1 MPPHYLIGVFCGIIG
16 GLLNQGGQLLQKKV
30 VNDIR
35 HDDPG
40 QGFMRRLFRN
50 PLWVFGFVVGL
61 GGGTAGYMVAQS
73 LIGPA
78 LSPGLMASGLILL
91 SIGSVRLNYEEL
103 NKSEITGIVL
113 MVIGILCLGLSE
125 LSISSTQVRTM
136 LADHSAQIRV
146 IIFTAGLF
154 SCCLISRS
162 LALRSQNRKGLLIVL
177 GNGFLACL
185 SDFWIN
191 PLLAL
196 IILVMAGKATDFQ
209 TFFFIMAAVILAF
222 TASVIT
228 WQNQIAFKYAQ
239 ASNVIPVAQVPI
251 QISPVLVYFFI
262 FALTP
267 PRIISVFLIL
277 TGTILTIIAGFLLGQ
292 RPEISLIQNKL
303 PEQEIHS
310 HFLL

>member
-35 HDDPG
+35 YDDPG
-40 QGFMRRLFRN
+40 RGFMRRLLHS

-61 GGGTAGYMVAQS
+61 GGGTAGYMLAQS

-91 SIGSVRLNYEEL
+91 SIGSVKLNHEEL
-103 NKSEITGIVL
+103 NKAEITGIVL
-113 MVIGILCLGLSE
+113 MIIGILSLGLSE
-125 LSISSTQVRTM
+125 MSITPTQVRTM
-136 LADHSAQIRV
+136 LADHSAQVRV
-146 IIFTAGLF
+146 ILFTFILF
-154 SCCLISRS
+154 SGSLLSRC
-162 LALRSQNRKGLLIVL
+162 LALRSQTRKGLLIVL

-196 IILVMAGKATDFQ
+196 IILVMAGRGTYFQ
-209 TFFFIMAAVILAF
+209 TFFFIIAAFILAF

-239 ASNVIPVAQVPI
+239 ASNIIPVAQVPI
-251 QISPVLVYFFI
+251 QISPVVVYFFI

-267 PRIISVFLIL
+267 PHPISVFLIL
-277 TGTILTIIAGFLLGQ
+277 IGTILTIIAGFLLGQ
-292 RPEISLIQNKL
+292 RPETPLI
-303 PEQEIHS
+303 PIDEARI
-310 HFLL
+310 

>member
-1 MPPHYLIGVFCGIIG
+1 MTAHYLIGVACGIIG

-40 QGFMRRLFRN
+40 RGFIRRLLRS
-50 PLWVFGFVVGL
+50 PLWMTGFVVGL
-61 GGGTAGYMVAQS
+61 GGGTAGYALAMS

-91 SIGSVRLNYEEL
+91 SIGSVRLNHEEL

-113 MVIGILCLGLSE
+113 MIIGILCLGLSE
-125 LSISSTQVRTM
+125 MSINSAQVRTT
-136 LADHSAQIRV
+136 LADHFAQVR
-146 IIFTAGLF
+146 IILFTVVLF
-154 SCCLISRS
+154 LGCLISRCLS
-162 LALRSQNRKGLLIVL
+162 LRSNNRRGLLIAL

-196 IILVMAGKATDFQ
+196 ILLFLDGHSTSIQNLFFSMA
-209 TFFFIMAAVILAF
+209 VLILAF

-239 ASNVIPVAQVPI
+239 ASNIIPVAQVPI
-251 QISPVLVYFFI
+251 QISPILVYFLI

-267 PRIISVFLIL
+267 PHAISIFYIYA
-277 TGTILTIIAGFLLGQ
+277 GTILTIIAGFLLGK
-292 RPEISLIQNKL
+292 RAEPPL
-303 PEQEIHS
+303 
-310 HFLL
+310 FLDQ

>member
-1 MPPHYLIGVFCGIIG
+1 MTPHYLIGVACGIFG
-16 GLLNQGGQLLQKKV
+16 GLLNQSGQLLQKKV

-40 QGFMRRLFRN
+40 QGFMRRLLRN

-61 GGGTAGYMVAQS
+61 GGGTAGYMLAQS

-91 SIGSVRLNYEEL
+91 SIGSVKLNHEEL
-103 NKSEITGIVL
+103 NKAEITGIIL
-113 MVIGILCLGLSE
+113 MITGILCLGLSE
-125 LSISSTQVRTM
+125 LAINATQVRAT
-136 LADHSAQIRV
+136 LADHPAQIR
-146 IIFTAGLF
+146 IILFTASLF
-154 SCCLISRS
+154 SCCLFSRC
-162 LALRSQNRKGLLIVL
+162 LAIWKKNRKGLFIAL

-196 IILVMAGKATDFQ
+196 IVLVLAGRATTLQ
-209 TFFFIMAAVILAF
+209 TFIFIMAALILSF

-228 WQNQIAFKYAQ
+228 WQNQVAFKYAQ
-239 ASNVIPVAQVPI
+239 ASNIIPVAQVPI
-251 QISPVLVYFFI
+251 QICPVLVYFFI

-267 PRIISVFLIL
+267 PRTISVFFIL
-277 TGTILTIIAGFLLGQ
+277 TGTILTIIAGFLLGR
-292 RPEISLIQNKL
+292 RPETPLIH
-303 PEQEIHS
+303 E
-310 HFLL
+310 

>member
-1 MPPHYLIGVFCGIIG
+1 MTAHYLIGVACGVMG

-35 HDDPG
+35 YDDPG
-40 QGFMRRLFRN
+40 RGFMRRLLRS
-50 PLWVFGFVVGL
+50 PMWMFGMVIGL
-61 GGGTAGYMVAQS
+61 GGGTAGYMLAQS

-91 SIGSVRLNYEEL
+91 SIGSVKLNHEEL
-103 NKSEITGIVL
+103 NRSEIVGIVL
-113 MVIGILCLGLSE
+113 MIIGIFCFGLSE
-125 LSISSTQVRTM
+125 LSISPAQVRTM

-146 IIFTAGLF
+146 ALFTACLF
-154 SCCLISRS
+154 FFCLVSRS
-162 LALRSQNRKGLLIVL
+162 LALRSKSRKGLLIVL

-196 IILVMAGKATDFQ
+196 IILVLTGRSTTIQ
-209 TFFFIMAAVILAF
+209 TITFIMPAVILAF

-228 WQNQIAFKYAQ
+228 WQNQIAFKTAQ
-239 ASNVIPVAQVPI
+239 ASNVIPAAQVPI
-251 QISPVLVYFFI
+251 QISPVVVYFFI

-267 PRIISVFLIL
+267 PRTISVFLIL
-277 TGTILTIIAGFLLGQ
+277 AGMILTIIAGFLLG
-292 RPEISLIQNKL
+292 RRSETPLV
-303 PEQEIHS
+303 HD
-310 HFLL
+310 

>member
-1 MPPHYLIGVFCGIIG
+1 MPPHYLIGVLCGIIG

-35 HDDPG
+35 QDDPG
-40 QGFMRRLFRN
+40 QGFMRRLLHSR
-50 PLWVFGFVVGL
+50 LWVFGFVVGL
-61 GGGTAGYMVAQS
+61 GGGTAGYMLAQS

-91 SIGSVRLNYEEL
+91 SIGSVRLNHEEL

-113 MVIGILCLGLSE
+113 MIIGILCLGLSE
-125 LSISSTQVRTM
+125 LSISATQVRSM
-136 LADHSAQIRV
+136 LADHYAQIRV
-146 IIFTAGLF
+146 VIFTFCLF
-154 SCCLISRS
+154 SFCLLSRG
-162 LALRSQNRKGLLIVL
+162 LAIRSQNRKGLLIVL

-196 IILVMAGKATDFQ
+196 ILLVWAGRATNFQ
-209 TFFFIMAAVILAF
+209 NFFFIMAAVILAF
-222 TASVIT
+222 TASIIT

-239 ASNVIPVAQVPI
+239 ASNIIPVAQVPI

-267 PRIISVFLIL
+267 PRAISVVFIL

-292 RPEISLIQNKL
+292 RPETPLTQKEGARI
-303 PEQEIHS
+303 
-310 HFLL
+310 

>member
-1 MPPHYLIGVFCGIIG
+1 MPPHYLIGVVCGIMG

-35 HDDPG
+35 EDDPG
-40 QGFMRRLFRN
+40 QGFMRRLLHSR
-50 PLWVFGFVVGL
+50 LWVFGFVVGL
-61 GGGTAGYMVAQS
+61 GGGTAGYMLAQS

-91 SIGSVRLNYEEL
+91 SIGSVRLNHEEL

-113 MVIGILCLGLSE
+113 MIIGILCLGLSE
-125 LSISSTQVRTM
+125 LSISATQVRSM
-136 LADHSAQIRV
+136 LADHYAQIRV
-146 IIFTAGLF
+146 VIFTFCLF
-154 SCCLISRS
+154 SFCLLSRG
-162 LALRSQNRKGLLIVL
+162 LAIRSQNRKGLLIVL

-196 IILVMAGKATDFQ
+196 ILLVWAGRATNFQ
-209 TFFFIMAAVILAF
+209 NFFFIMAAVILAF
-222 TASVIT
+222 TASIIT

-239 ASNVIPVAQVPI
+239 ASNIIPVAQVPI

-267 PRIISVFLIL
+267 PRAISVVFIL

-292 RPEISLIQNKL
+292 RPETPLTQKEGARI
-303 PEQEIHS
+303 
-310 HFLL
+310 

>member
-1 MPPHYLIGVFCGIIG
+1 MPPNYLIGVVCGIIG

-40 QGFMRRLFRN
+40 QGFMRRLLRN

-61 GGGTAGYMVAQS
+61 GGGTAGYMLAQS

-91 SIGSVRLNYEEL
+91 SIGSVRLNHEEL
-103 NKSEITGIVL
+103 NKAEITGIIL
-113 MVIGILCLGLSE
+113 MIMGILCLGLSE
-125 LSISSTQVRTM
+125 LSITGTQVRTM
-136 LADHSAQIRV
+136 LADHTAQVRV
-146 IIFTAGLF
+146 IIFTASLF
-154 SCCLISRS
+154 SFCLISRI
-162 LALRSQNRKGLLIVL
+162 LALRSQSRKGLLIAL

-196 IILVMAGKATDFQ
+196 IVLVLAGRGTSFQ
-209 TFFFIMAAVILAF
+209 NFFFFMAAAILTF

-239 ASNVIPVAQVPI
+239 ASNIIPVAQVPI
-251 QISPVLVYFFI
+251 QICPVLVYFFI

-267 PRIISVFLIL
+267 PRTISVFYIL
-277 TGTILTIIAGFLLGQ
+277 TGTILTIIAGFLLGR
-292 RPEISLIQNKL
+292 RPETPLI
-303 PEQEIHS
+303 PD
-310 HFLL
+310 

>member
-1 MPPHYLIGVFCGIIG
+1 MPPHYLIGVLCGIIG

-35 HDDPG
+35 QDDPG
-40 QGFMRRLFRN
+40 QGFMRRLLHSR
-50 PLWVFGFVVGL
+50 LWVFGFVVGL
-61 GGGTAGYMVAQS
+61 GGGTAGYMLAQS

-91 SIGSVRLNYEEL
+91 SIGSVRLNHEEL

-113 MVIGILCLGLSE
+113 MIIGILCLGLSE
-125 LSISSTQVRTM
+125 LSISATQVRSM
-136 LADHSAQIRV
+136 LADHYAQIRV
-146 IIFTAGLF
+146 VIFTFCLF
-154 SCCLISRS
+154 SFCLLSRG
-162 LALRSQNRKGLLIVL
+162 LAIRSQNRKGLLIVL

-196 IILVMAGKATDFQ
+196 ILLVWAGRATNFQ

-222 TASVIT
+222 TASIIT

-239 ASNVIPVAQVPI
+239 ASNIIPVAQVPI

-267 PRIISVFLIL
+267 PRAISVVFIL

-292 RPEISLIQNKL
+292 RPETPLTQKEGARI
-303 PEQEIHS
+303 
-310 HFLL
+310 

>member
-1 MPPHYLIGVFCGIIG
+1 MPPHYLIGVVCGILG

-40 QGFMRRLFRN
+40 QGFMRRLLHNR
-50 PLWVFGFVVGL
+50 LWVFGFVVGL
-61 GGGTAGYMVAQS
+61 GGGTAGYMLAQS

-91 SIGSVRLNYEEL
+91 SIGSVKLNHEEL
-103 NKSEITGIVL
+103 NRSEITGIIL
-113 MVIGILCLGLSE
+113 MIIGILCLGLSE
-125 LSISSTQVRTM
+125 LSISAAQVRTM
-136 LADHSAQIRV
+136 LADHSAQVRV
-146 IIFTAGLF
+146 ILYTFILF
-154 SCCLISRS
+154 SGSLFSRI
-162 LALRSQNRKGLLIVL
+162 LALRSQSRKGLLIVL

-196 IILVMAGKATDFQ
+196 ILLVMAGRSTYFQ
-209 TFFFIMAAVILAF
+209 ALFFIIAAAILAF

-239 ASNVIPVAQVPI
+239 ASNIIPVAQVPI

-267 PRIISVFLIL
+267 PRASSVLLIL
-277 TGTILTIIAGFLLGQ
+277 FGTILTIMAGFLLGQ
-292 RPEISLIQNKL
+292 RPETPLIPQA
-303 PEQEIHS
+303 EARI
-310 HFLL
+310 

>member
-40 QGFMRRLFRN
+40 RGFMRRLLHS

-61 GGGTAGYMVAQS
+61 GGGTAGYMLAQS

-91 SIGSVRLNYEEL
+91 SIGSVRLNHEEL
-103 NKSEITGIVL
+103 NKSEITGIIL
-113 MVIGILCLGLSE
+113 MIIGILCLGLSE
-125 LSISSTQVRTM
+125 LSITATQVRTM
-136 LADHSAQIRV
+136 LANPSAQIRV
-146 IIFTAGLF
+146 IIFTFILF
-154 SCCLISRS
+154 SGCLLSRS
-162 LALRSQNRKGLLIVL
+162 LALRSQTRKGLLIVL

-196 IILVMAGKATDFQ
+196 IVLVMAGQGTYFQ
-209 TFFFIMAAVILAF
+209 TFFFIIATAILAF
-222 TASVIT
+222 TASIIT

-239 ASNVIPVAQVPI
+239 ASNIIPVAQVPV

-267 PRIISVFLIL
+267 PHTISVVFIL

-292 RPEISLIQNKL
+292 RPETPLIPYN
-303 PEQEIHS
+303 EARI
-310 HFLL
+310 

>member
-1 MPPHYLIGVFCGIIG
+1 MPPHYLIGVLCGIMG

-35 HDDPG
+35 QDDPG
-40 QGFMRRLFRN
+40 RGFMRRLLRSR
-50 PLWVFGFVVGL
+50 LWLFGFVVGL
-61 GGGTAGYMVAQS
+61 GGGTAGYMLAQS

-91 SIGSVRLNYEEL
+91 SIGSVKLNHEEL

-113 MVIGILCLGLSE
+113 MIIGILCLGLSE
-125 LSISSTQVRTM
+125 MSISATQVRSM
-136 LADHSAQIRV
+136 LANHYAQIRV
-146 IIFTAGLF
+146 VIFTFCLF
-154 SCCLISRS
+154 SFTLISRS
-162 LALRSQNRKGLLIVL
+162 MAIRSQNRKGLLIVV

-196 IILVMAGKATDFQ
+196 IVLVWAGRATHFQ

-222 TASVIT
+222 TASIIT

-239 ASNVIPVAQVPI
+239 ASNIIPVAQVPI
-251 QISPVLVYFFI
+251 QISPVVVYFFI

-267 PRIISVFLIL
+267 PRTSSVVLIL

-292 RPEISLIQNKL
+292 RPET
-303 PEQEIHS
+303 
-310 HFLL
+310 LLVKKDGARI

>member
-1 MPPHYLIGVFCGIIG
+1 MTAHYLIGVACGVVG

-40 QGFMRRLFRN
+40 RGFMRRLLRS
-50 PLWVFGFVVGL
+50 PMWMFGMVIGL
-61 GGGTAGYMVAQS
+61 GGGTAGYMLAQS

-91 SIGSVRLNYEEL
+91 SIGSVKLNHEEL
-103 NKSEITGIVL
+103 NRSEITGIVL
-113 MVIGILCLGLSE
+113 MIIGIFCFGLSE
-125 LSISSTQVRTM
+125 LSISPVQVRTM

-146 IIFTAGLF
+146 ALFTVCLF
-154 SCCLISRS
+154 SCCLVSRC
-162 LALRSQNRKGLLIVL
+162 LALRSNNRKGLLIVI

-196 IILVMAGKATDFQ
+196 IVLVLAGRSTTIQ
-209 TFFFIMAAVILAF
+209 TSTFIMAAIILTF
-222 TASVIT
+222 TAGVIT
-228 WQNQIAFKYAQ
+228 WQNQIAFKTAQ
-239 ASNVIPVAQVPI
+239 ASNVIPAAQVPI
-251 QISPVLVYFFI
+251 QISPVVVYFFI

-267 PRIISVFLIL
+267 PRSISVFLIL
-277 TGTILTIIAGFLLGQ
+277 AGMILTIVAGFLLG
-292 RPEISLIQNKL
+292 RRSETPLVHE
-303 PEQEIHS
+303 
-310 HFLL
+310 

>member
-1 MPPHYLIGVFCGIIG
+1 MTPHYLVGVVCGIIG

-35 HDDPG
+35 FDNPS
-40 QGFMRRLFRN
+40 QGFMRRLLRS
-50 PLWVFGFVVGL
+50 PLWVGGFVIGL
-61 GGGTAGYMVAQS
+61 CGGTAGYMVAQS

-91 SIGSVRLNYEEL
+91 SIGSVRLNHEEL
-103 NKSEITGIVL
+103 NRAEITGIIL
-113 MVIGILCLGLSE
+113 MIIGILCLGLSE
-125 LSISSTQVRTM
+125 LSINTTQVRTT
-136 LADHSAQIRV
+136 LADHSSQIR
-146 IIFTAGLF
+146 IALFTAGLYF
-154 SCCLISRS
+154 CCLVSRS
-162 LALRSQNRKGLLIVL
+162 LSFWMKNRRGLLIAL

-196 IILVMAGKATDFQ
+196 IVLVLAGHGTTLQ
-209 TFFFIMAAVILAF
+209 VIIFIMASIILVF

-239 ASNVIPVAQVPI
+239 ASNIIPVAQIPI
-251 QISPVLVYFFI
+251 QISPIIVYFFI

-267 PRIISVFLIL
+267 PHTISIYLIL
-277 TGTILTIIAGFLLGQ
+277 SGTLLTIIAGLLLGR
-292 RPEISLIQNKL
+292 RPETA
-303 PEQEIHS
+303 IHE
-310 HFLL
+310 

>member
-1 MPPHYLIGVFCGIIG
+1 MPTHYLIGVVCGIMG

-40 QGFMRRLFRN
+40 RGFMRRLLHS
-50 PLWVFGFVVGL
+50 PVWLAGFFVGL
-61 GGGTAGYMVAQS
+61 CGGTAGYMLAQS

-91 SIGSVRLNYEEL
+91 SIGSVRLNHEEL
-103 NKSEITGIVL
+103 NQAEITGIIL
-113 MVIGILCLGLSE
+113 MIIGILCLGLSE
-125 LSISSTQVRTM
+125 LSISPPQVRTM
-136 LADHSAQIRV
+136 LADHSAQVRV
-146 IIFTAGLF
+146 IIFTFVLF
-154 SCCLISRS
+154 LGSLLSRW
-162 LALRSQNRKGLLIVL
+162 LALRSQNRKGLLIVV

-196 IILVMAGKATDFQ
+196 IVLVLAGRGTYFQIFFFVMASAILV
-209 TFFFIMAAVILAF
+209 F
-222 TASVIT
+222 TASIIT
-228 WQNQIAFKYAQ
+228 WQNQVAFKFAQ
-239 ASNVIPVAQVPI
+239 ASNIIPAGQVPI

-267 PRIISVFLIL
+267 PRTISVFLIL
-277 TGTILTIIAGFLLGQ
+277 IGTFLTIIAGFLLGQ
-292 RPEISLIQNKL
+292 RPETPLIPQD
-303 PEQEIHS
+303 
-310 HFLL
+310 

>member
-1 MPPHYLIGVFCGIIG
+1 MPPHYLIGVVCGILG

-40 QGFMRRLFRN
+40 RGFMRRLLHS

-61 GGGTAGYMVAQS
+61 GGGTAGYMLAQS

-91 SIGSVRLNYEEL
+91 SIGSVRLNHEEL
-103 NKSEITGIVL
+103 NRSEITGIIL
-113 MVIGILCLGLSE
+113 MITGILCLGLSE
-125 LSISSTQVRTM
+125 LSINAAQVRTM
-136 LADHSAQIRV
+136 LADPSAQIRV
-146 IIFTAGLF
+146 IIFTASLF
-154 SCCLISRS
+154 SACLLSRC
-162 LALRSQNRKGLLIVL
+162 LALRSQTRMGLLIVL

-196 IILVMAGKATDFQ
+196 VVLVLAGRGTSFQ
-209 TFFFIMAAVILAF
+209 TLFFIMAAGILAF

-239 ASNVIPVAQVPI
+239 ASNIIPVAQVPI
-251 QISPVLVYFFI
+251 QICPVLVYFFI

-267 PRIISVFLIL
+267 PHAISVVFIL

-292 RPEISLIQNKL
+292 RPETQLVH
-303 PEQEIHS
+303 EQGRNYEKEIAHGS
-310 HFLL
+310 

>member
-1 MPPHYLIGVFCGIIG
+1 MTPHYLIGVACGIIG

-40 QGFMRRLFRN
+40 RGFMRRLLHS
-50 PLWVFGFVVGL
+50 PLWIFGFVVGL
-61 GGGTAGYMVAQS
+61 GGGTAGYMLAQS

-91 SIGSVRLNYEEL
+91 SIGSVRLNHEEL
-103 NKSEITGIVL
+103 NRSEITGIIL
-113 MVIGILCLGLSE
+113 MIIGILCLGLSE
-125 LSISSTQVRTM
+125 MSITATQVRTM

-146 IIFTAGLF
+146 ILFTFILF
-154 SCCLISRS
+154 SGCLFSRS
-162 LALRSQNRKGLLIVL
+162 LASRSQTRKGLLIVL

-196 IILVMAGKATDFQ
+196 IILVLAGRGTYFQ
-209 TFFFIMAAVILAF
+209 TFFFIMAAFILAF

-239 ASNVIPVAQVPI
+239 ASNIIPVAQVPI
-251 QISPVLVYFFI
+251 QISPVVVYFFI

-267 PRIISVFLIL
+267 PRTISVFLIL
-277 TGTILTIIAGFLLGQ
+277 IGTILTIIAGFLLGK
-292 RPEISLIQNKL
+292 RPEIALL
-303 PEQEIHS
+303 PKDEARV
-310 HFLL
+310 